1 MNALASS
8 GEQLHS
14 FQVRRKPGPA
24 CNSTSFFYLQGED
37 PALERSFRGHKDAV
51 TSVVF
56 NPNMK
61 QVVSSSL
68 DGVVM
73 VWNFKPQLR
82 AFKFV
87 GHKVCDAPAWSP
99 SLPLCFGR

>member
-1 MNALASS
+1 MLLFS
-8 GEQLHS
+8 GCKGSAGFKAGYQAT
-14 FQVRRKPGPA
+14 FV
-24 CNSTSFFYLQGED
+24 LQSED
-37 PALERSFRGHKDAV
+37 PSLERSFRGHKDAV
-51 TSVVF
+51 MSVVF

-82 AFKFV
+82 AFKFA
-87 GHKVCDAPAWSP
+87 GHKVGNIPTQGHLSF
-99 SLPLCFGR
+99 LL